1 MGKLKTG
8 AYAAVFV
15 LALVGLGISS
25 TRLLDISA
33 EYQRSNIA
41 YRQLREIKGIKGPRE
56 VVEDKLKDINPD
68 YIAWLQI
75 ENTPIDYPVV
85 MESDR
90 DYLITG
96 FYGENSIAGTPFIR
110 RTQNAFQDKN
120 TVIFGHNMR
129 DGTMFAALKN
139 YLKSE
144 YCKQY
149 PTITILNKGREY
161 KYKIFSVQLLN
172 EDDGSVFAYTFA
184 NDESY
189 REYLDL
195 MIQKSLVQLTEQP
208 DTDRN
213 IITLST
219 CYGKDKRL
227 VVQAFGE
234 G

>member
-1 MGKLKTG
+1 M
-8 AYAAVFV
+8 
-15 LALVGLGISS
+15 
-25 TRLLDISA
+25 
-33 EYQRSNIA
+33 
-41 YRQLREIKGIKGPRE
+41 
-56 VVEDKLKDINPD
+56 
-68 YIAWLQI
+68 
-75 ENTPIDYPVV
+75 
-85 MESDR
+85 
-90 DYLITG
+90 
-96 FYGENSIAGTPFIR
+96 
-110 RTQNAFQDKN
+110 
-120 TVIFGHNMR
+120 
-129 DGTMFAALKN
+129 
-139 YLKSE
+139 
-144 YCKQY
+144 
-149 PTITILNKGREY
+149 NKGEEH
-161 KYKIFSVQLLN
+161 KYKLFSVQLLN

>member
-8 AYAAVFV
+8 VYAAVFV
-15 LALVGLGISS
+15 LALVGLGTSS

-33 EYQRSNIA
+33 EYKRSNIA
-41 YRQLREIKGIKGPRE
+41 YRQLREIKGIKGPKE
-56 VVEDKLKDINPD
+56 VIEDKLKDINPD

-90 DYLITG
+90 DYLVTG

-110 RTQNAFQDKN
+110 RAQNAFRDKN
-120 TVIFGHNMR
+120 TVIFGHNMKN
-129 DGTMFAALKN
+129 GTMFASLKN

-144 YCKQY
+144 YCKQH
-149 PTITILNKGREY
+149 PTITVLNKGEEH
-161 KYKIFSVQLLN
+161 KYKLFSVQLLN

-219 CYGKDKRL
+219 CHGKDKRL

>member
-1 MGKLKTG
+1 
-8 AYAAVFV
+8 
-15 LALVGLGISS
+15 
-25 TRLLDISA
+25 
-33 EYQRSNIA
+33 
-41 YRQLREIKGIKGPRE
+41 
-56 VVEDKLKDINPD
+56 
-68 YIAWLQI
+68 
-75 ENTPIDYPVV
+75 
-85 MESDR
+85 
-90 DYLITG
+90 
-96 FYGENSIAGTPFIR
+96 
-110 RTQNAFQDKN
+110 
-120 TVIFGHNMR
+120 
-129 DGTMFAALKN
+129 MFAALKN

-161 KYKIFSVQLLN
+161 KYRIFSVQLLN

-208 DTDRN
+208 DTDIN

>member
-110 RTQNAFQDKN
+110 RAQNAFQDKN

-161 KYKIFSVQLLN
+161 KYKLFSVHIHLQMMN
-172 EDDGSVFAYTFA
+172 PTGS
-184 NDESY
+184 
-189 REYLDL
+189 
-195 MIQKSLVQLTEQP
+195 IW
-208 DTDRN
+208 
-213 IITLST
+213 I
-219 CYGKDKRL
+219 
-227 VVQAFGE
+227 
-234 G
+234 

>member
-110 RTQNAFQDKN
+110 RAQNAFQDKN

-129 DGTMFAALKN
+129 DGTMFAALN
-139 YLKSE
+139 QSNVNNIR
-144 YCKQY
+144 
-149 PTITILNKGREY
+149 P
-161 KYKIFSVQLLN
+161 LL
-172 EDDGSVFAYTFA
+172 F
-184 NDESY
+184 
-189 REYLDL
+189 
-195 MIQKSLVQLTEQP
+195 
-208 DTDRN
+208 
-213 IITLST
+213 
-219 CYGKDKRL
+219 
-227 VVQAFGE
+227 
-234 G
+234 

>member
-8 AYAAVFV
+8 VYAAVFV
-15 LALVGLGISS
+15 LALVGLGTSS

-33 EYQRSNIA
+33 EYKRSNIA
-41 YRQLREIKGIKGPRE
+41 YRQLRDIKGIKGPKE
-56 VVEDKLKDINPD
+56 VIEDKLKDINPD

-75 ENTPIDYPVV
+75 ENTPIDYP
-85 MESDR
+85 S
-90 DYLITG
+90 
-96 FYGENSIAGTPFIR
+96 
-110 RTQNAFQDKN
+110 
-120 TVIFGHNMR
+120 
-129 DGTMFAALKN
+129 LKN

-149 PTITILNKGREY
+149 PTITILNKGEEH
-161 KYKIFSVQLLN
+161 KYKLFSVQLLN

>member
-1 MGKLKTG
+1 M
-8 AYAAVFV
+8 

-110 RTQNAFQDKN
+110 RAQNAFQDKN
-120 TVIFGHNMR
+120 TVI
-129 DGTMFAALKN
+129 LV
-139 YLKSE
+139 
-144 YCKQY
+144 
-149 PTITILNKGREY
+149 IT
-161 KYKIFSVQLLN
+161 
-172 EDDGSVFAYTFA
+172 
-184 NDESY
+184 
-189 REYLDL
+189 
-195 MIQKSLVQLTEQP
+195 
-208 DTDRN
+208 
-213 IITLST
+213 
-219 CYGKDKRL
+219 
-227 VVQAFGE
+227 
-234 G
+234 

>member
-1 MGKLKTG
+1 M
-8 AYAAVFV
+8 
-15 LALVGLGISS
+15 
-25 TRLLDISA
+25 
-33 EYQRSNIA
+33 
-41 YRQLREIKGIKGPRE
+41 
-56 VVEDKLKDINPD
+56 VEDKLKDINPD

-110 RTQNAFQDKN
+110 RAQNAFQDKN
-120 TVIFGHNMR
+120 TVMFGHNMR

-161 KYKIFSVQLLN
+161 KYKLFSVQLLN